1 MLNHALS
8 DIVDCSDD
16 FHIADH
22 PLLDHRM
29 IILGMNIPRVTGP
42 KRLRIKTILDYDS
55 CLSADF
61 LASLG

>member
-8 DIVDCSDD
+8 DIVD

-29 IILGMNIPRVTGP
+29 IILGKNIHRITDGS

-55 CLSADF
+55 CLGADF